1 MVNQSVY
8 NLLALL
14 KLCVYMIIGH
24 YSAGVLDDGDVIIWN
39 VVDTKLPPL
48 KISSPLSGG
57 GQVLSRGSKFMPII

>member
-1 MVNQSVY
+1 M
-8 NLLALL
+8 
-14 KLCVYMIIGH
+14 CVHVGH
-24 YSAGVLDDGDVIIWN
+24 YSAGVLDDGDVIIWY